1 DSYDHTIESL
11 NSVIRHSIKKHRVLP
26 IDELVKSGVIQV
38 ALQKWAIPLKG
49 CHHGDE
55 SLSYQ

>member
-1 DSYDHTIESL
+1 M
-11 NSVIRHSIKKHRVLP
+11 LP

-55 SLSYQ
+55 SLYYQV